1 MAFTRW
7 KRPEPVHQSG
17 QPGEP
22 QNGNTGSAPLGVNQ
36 LLWYNGRM
44 EKTSVIVEGGGM
56 RGMYAAGVLDCLIQQ
71 NLYWN
76 NTYGVSAGACH
87 ALSYISRQFD
97 RARRVNVNHVRKASY
112 SGPLCILRYG
122 TFFGFKYIFQT
133 IPANDRIDWHTFFQ
147 NQNESRKYYVVATN
161 AATGTARYVS
171 PESPQAALLWL
182 EASCSLPVIGKAVGI
197 DGIDWFD
204 GGISDSIPVRQ
215 AEKDG
220 HSRHIIILTQP
231 AGYRKSPVSRTTER
245 VLRQMYR
252 SYPALIETN
261 LQRWQNYNETLD
273 YIQQLENEQRAFVFR
288 PASQVVIGRLSKNR
302 EALQSLYEAGYHDAC
317 TRLPQLVEFAPST

>member
-1 MAFTRW
+1 
-7 KRPEPVHQSG
+7 
-17 QPGEP
+17 
-22 QNGNTGSAPLGVNQ
+22 
-36 LLWYNGRM
+36 M

-97 RARRVNVNHVRKASY
+97 RARRVNVNHVQKARY
-112 SGPLCILRYG
+112 SGLLCILRYG
-122 TFFGFKYIFQT
+122 TYFGFDYIFHT
-133 IPANDRIDWHTFFQ
+133 IPSNDRVDWHTFFQ

-161 AATGTARYVS
+161 AATGTAHYVS

-182 EASCSLPVIGKAVGI
+182 EASCSLPVIGKAVSI

-204 GGISDSIPVRQ
+204 GGISDSIPVRR
-215 AEKDG
+215 AEEDG
-220 HSRHIIILTQP
+220 HSKHIIILTQP

-261 LQRWQNYNETLD
+261 LQRWQNYNDTLD
-273 YIQQLENEQRAFVFR
+273 YIQQLEREGRAFVFR
-288 PASQVVIGRLSKNR
+288 PAPEAVVDRLSKNR
-302 EALQSLYEAGYHDAC
+302 RALQKLYEAGYHDAC
-317 TRLPQLVEFAPST
+317 ARLPQLMEFAPST

>member
-1 MAFTRW
+1 
-7 KRPEPVHQSG
+7 
-17 QPGEP
+17 
-22 QNGNTGSAPLGVNQ
+22 
-36 LLWYNGRM
+36 
-44 EKTSVIVEGGGM
+44 M

-97 RARRVNVNHVRKASY
+97 RARRVNVNHVQKARY
-112 SGPLCILRYG
+112 SGLLCLLRHG
-122 TFFGFKYIFQT
+122 TYFGFDYIFHT
-133 IPANDRIDWHTFFQ
+133 IPSNDRIDWHTFFQ

-161 AATGTARYVS
+161 AATGTAHYVS

-182 EASCSLPVIGKAVGI
+182 EASCSLPVIGKAVSI

-204 GGISDSIPVRQ
+204 GGISDSIPVRR
-215 AEKDG
+215 AEEDG
-220 HSRHIIILTQP
+220 HSKHIIILTQP
-231 AGYRKSPVSRTTER
+231 AGYRKKPVSRTTER

-261 LQRWQNYNETLD
+261 LHRWQNYNRTLD
-273 YIQQLENEQRAFVFR
+273 YIQQLEREGRAFVFR
-288 PASQVVIGRLSKNR
+288 PAPEAVVDRLSKNR
-302 EALQSLYEAGYHDAC
+302 RALQKLYEAGYHDVC